1 LLDARER
8 IGAEGFAERSA
19 QADEKLRELGA
30 TFPLPDDPA
39 GKERILPAD
48 WMPRIIP
55 KDHWETLS
63 AGLLQRGL
71 AINAWLVEL
80 YNGEQDVVPRKIVES
95 NVFYR
100 PHTLPDCALPF
111 PIRVYGPDVVHLES
125 GEYVVLEDNVRVPSG
140 VAYAEAIRR
149 AGLEALSDLYD
160 PYRVCGIFEYYSV
173 LRQTLEVAAPSG
185 VEEPRIVVMTRG
197 EDDPAYFEHSRAAE
211 ACGLQLLTLSDCY
224 VEGGEVRDSS
234 DGRRID
240 VIYRRFDEDY
250 VETDLPK
257 LEGVYL
263 EGRVNFVNAVGVG
276 VADDKAVFPYVP
288 TMIELYLEEEPILEN
303 VPTLSPSEP
312 EDREE
317 VLDRLDE
324 LVLKPREGYGGQGLV
339 IGPEADQETLENA
352 RRSIK
357 ENPTG
362 FVVQETVDFSTH
374 LVNGT
379 DGGGPAEAYVDLR
392 AFVLPAAGYVMPG
405 GLTRV
410 ANPGTRIVNS
420 SAGGGFKDTLVLEG

>member
-1 LLDARER
+1 
-8 IGAEGFAERSA
+8 
-19 QADEKLRELGA
+19 
-30 TFPLPDDPA
+30 
-39 GKERILPAD
+39 
-48 WMPRIIP
+48 M
-55 KDHWETLS
+55 
-63 AGLLQRGL
+63 
-71 AINAWLVEL
+71 
-80 YNGEQDVVPRKIVES
+80 
-95 NVFYR
+95 
-100 PHTLPDCALPF
+100 
-111 PIRVYGPDVVHLES
+111 
-125 GEYVVLEDNVRVPSG
+125 
-140 VAYAEAIRR
+140 
-149 AGLEALSDLYD
+149 YD
-160 PYRVCGIFEYYSV
+160 PYRVCGIFESYSV
-173 LRQTLEVAAPSG
+173 LRQTLEVAASSG

-211 ACGLQLLTLSDCY
+211 ACGFQLLTLSDCY

-250 VETDLPK
+250 VETDLPE

-288 TMIELYLEEEPILEN
+288 TMIERYLEEEPILEN

-357 ENPTG
+357 ENPAG

-379 DGGGPAEAYVDLR
+379 AGGGPAEAYVDLR

-410 ANPGTRIVNS
+410 ANPGTRVVNS